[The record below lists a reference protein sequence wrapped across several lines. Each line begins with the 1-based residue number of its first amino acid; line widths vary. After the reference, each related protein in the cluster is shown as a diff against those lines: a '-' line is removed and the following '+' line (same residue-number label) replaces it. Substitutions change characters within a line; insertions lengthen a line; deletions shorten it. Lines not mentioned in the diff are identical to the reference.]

1 MMIEDMKKGPTVKS
15 DRFFNIKI
23 REARAGIRTIYAS
36 LCYQLYHKK
45 STSPLYVSPKF
56 EIFASE
62 AIPASAGKLFRFASY
77 L

>member
-1 MMIEDMKKGPTVKS
+1 MKKGPTVKS
-15 DRFFNIKI
+15 DRFFNIKF
-23 REARAGIRTIYAS
+23 REAKSGVETIYTS

-62 AIPASAGKLFRFASY
+62 AIPASAGKLFRFTSY